1 MTQTE
6 LYEVA
11 MEPIVLT
18 AKQEEVIKRSRSN
31 RKKKDNNLMMKGSV
45 DKADS
50 ISHATCGSTKS
61 YPKLCRHRQAQP
73 TDTSLEFNEV
83 IESRRD
89 FRCELQLFYI
99 KIRYK
104 N

>member
-1 MTQTE
+1 MQPSSVKDNFITKNIIKKVWGMTQTE

-31 RKKKDNNLMMKGSV
+31 RKKKDNNFMMNGSV

-50 ISHATCGSTKS
+50 ISHVTCGSTKS
-61 YPKLCRHRQAQP
+61 YPKLCRHH
-73 TDTSLEFNEV
+73 
-83 IESRRD
+83 
-89 FRCELQLFYI
+89 
-99 KIRYK
+99 
-104 N
+104 